1 MTHIGNHSAGD
12 LVTVPSLIE
21 FARFTDRQ
29 PFALGDPREVLAHG
43 RQRIDVDQRLVTE
56 GMQVIDDVEHRRL
69 GGAVGERWYR
79 RVDDTHTLL
88 HCFEQIEWRQAVV
101 AVGVKLER
109 NVADVLFDESYQV
122 ARAIRR

>member
-1 MTHIGNHSAGD
+1 M
-12 LVTVPSLIE
+12 
-21 FARFTDRQ
+21 
-29 PFALGDPREVLAHG
+29 LAHG
-43 RQRIDVDQRLVTE
+43 RQRIDVDQRLVSE
-56 GMQVIDDVEHRRL
+56 GMQVIDDVEDRRL
-69 GGAVGERWYR
+69 GGAIGERRYR

-88 HCFEQIEWRQAVV
+88 HSFEQIEWRQAVV